1 MEMKELTPKKIVQEL
16 DRYIIGQEKAKK
28 AVAVSLRNRYRRSLL
43 PEEERDEFTPKNIIL
58 MGPTGV
64 GKTEIARRIA
74 KLVSAPFIKVEATKF
89 TEVGYVG
96 RDVESM
102 VRDLVTTAIRKV
114 QQEKMKEVY
123 EQAKKIAD
131 EQILDAL
138 VPQKKKEKKMQE
150 SINPMEILSQFTSTG
165 KLPSIPMPNQNNSD
179 DDNENT
185 MDTAQIAT
193 KRSEIKKQLDA
204 GLLEN
209 DYIDIEVDD
218 DGMKSIGLM
227 AGMNEDVSITIGNIF
242 DGLLPGGNKKK
253 KKRNIKVSDARKL
266 IANQEAQ
273 KMIDMDEVH
282 ELGRQ
287 EAEQNGII
295 FIDEIDKI
303 IGNHGGTGPD
313 VSREGVQRDI
323 LPIVEGST
331 VNTKYG
337 PVKTD
342 FILFIGAGAFHV
354 SKIEDMIP
362 ELQGRFPVTVNL
374 DSLTEEDF
382 VNILTAPENAVVK
395 QYSRLLKTEGINLVF
410 KEEAIKQI
418 AKIAYTK
425 NEVEENIGAR
435 RLHTVFEEL
444 LEEISFYASEY
455 EQEDFIIDENYVNS
469 VFKVFDQERSYAK
482 YFL

>member
-1 MEMKELTPKKIVQEL
+1 MEMQELTPKVIVREL

-43 PEEERDEFTPKNIIL
+43 PEAERDEFTPKNIIL

-102 VRDLVTTAIRKV
+102 VRDLVTTSVRKV
-114 QQEKMKEVY
+114 QQEKMEAVNA
-123 EQAKKIAD
+123 QAEERAN

-138 VPQKKKEKKMQE
+138 VPLHKKQKNDTLV
-150 SINPMEILSQFTSTG
+150 NPFEILSKMGSTG
-165 KLPSIPMPNQNNSD
+165 AAAPAQPALPAEQD
-179 DDNENT
+179 KEAD
-185 MDTAQIAT
+185 AQLAV
-193 KRSEIKKQLDA
+193 KRSEIAQQLAD
-204 GLLEN
+204 GKLE
-209 DYIDIEVDD
+209 DEVIEVDVDD

-227 AGMNEDVSITIGNIF
+227 AGMNEDMSINIGNIF
-242 DGLLPGGNKKK
+242 GDLLPNKKK
-253 KKRNIKVSDARKL
+253 KKRTMKVSEARKV
-266 IANQEAQ
+266 ITYQEAQ
-273 KMIDMDEVH
+273 KLIDMDEVH
-282 ELGRQ
+282 EIGRR

-303 IGNHGGTGPD
+303 IGNNGGNGPD

-331 VNTKYG
+331 INTKYG

-354 SKIEDMIP
+354 AKIEDMIP
-362 ELQGRFPVTVNL
+362 ELQGRFPVTVQL
-374 DSLTEEDF
+374 DSLTEDDF
-382 VNILTAPENAVVK
+382 VQILTTPENAVVK
-395 QYSRLLKTEGINLVF
+395 QYTSLLRTEGVELVF
-410 KEEAIKQI
+410 DDAAIRKI
-418 AKIAYTK
+418 AKIAFNR

-444 LEEISFYASEY
+444 LEEISFYASDY
-455 EQEDFIIDENYVNS
+455 DQERFVIDEKYVDS
-469 VFKVFDQERSYAK
+469 VFKPDSARSYAK